1 MLERTVD
8 TTVRGVV
15 YEAAGT
21 LPPEV
26 YEAGIREMRR
36 ANERNEV
43 PFALL
48 DADPRDE
55 AAWRPAAHAAVA
67 SLLGPRGG

>member
-1 MLERTVD
+1 MQ
-8 TTVRGVV
+8 
-15 YEAAGT
+15 
-21 LPPEV
+21 
-26 YEAGIREMRR
+26 R

-48 DADPRDE
+48 DADPRE
-55 AAWRPAAHAAVA
+55 EVAWRAAAHAAVA